1 MTSKDSRS
9 PKIAF
14 SVDVTGSPSTASGQN
29 IRQQA
34 EELLRGKGID
44 LTDLTDG
51 QGTRSPE
58 EVRQIFHELQVH
70 QIELEMQNEELRR
83 MHAEMDIV
91 QERYFDLYNLAPV
104 GYCTLN
110 KQGGFLEVNL
120 TAATMLG
127 VARGE
132 LAGQPISRFILK
144 EDQDIYYLH
153 WQKLFQTGEP
163 QTFELRL
170 VKEGG
175 SIIWTTL
182 AATAAQDADG
192 APSYRLVISDI
203 TARKKAQQEKA
214 LLEIK
219 LKKEQRMKSVG
230 RLAGG
235 VAHDFNNMLGV
246 ILGYTDMALSQLKP
260 GQSHYTDFQQ
270 IRKAAERSAD
280 ITRQLLAF
288 ASKQIVEPQILDL
301 NQTVEQMCKAL
312 RQAIGENIE
321 LAWLPGYDLW
331 RINMDP
337 VQVGQILANLCVNA
351 RESITDMGKITIKT
365 ENTTLADTYCVGQPW
380 LIPGDYVQLTVSD
393 NGCGIDKEMIENLF
407 EPFFTT
413 KEISKGAGLG
423 LATVYGA
430 IKQNKGF
437 INVTSEPEQG
447 TTFTIYL
454 PRYGCAEKKVQA
466 EEAVQKNMSRQKTIL
481 LVEDEPIVLEMVTR
495 LLEFMGY
502 HVFAT
507 SDAHEAIAMAQ
518 EQAGNLD
525 LLLTDVIMPEMNG
538 DVLAQKLL
546 ARDPALKC
554 LFMSGYTAD
563 VITHR
568 GLLDEDINF
577 IQKPFAIDN
586 LKSKLQE
593 VLKTK

>member
-9 PKIAF
+9 PKIVH
-14 SVDVTGSPSTASGQN
+14 SDDVTGSPTADSGQSL
-29 IRQQA
+29 RQQA
-34 EELLRGKGID
+34 EELLRGKED
-44 LTDLTDG
+44 DLTDG
-51 QGTRSPE
+51 QGALSTE

-70 QIELEMQNEELRR
+70 QLELEMQNEELRR

-110 KQGGFLEVNL
+110 EQGGFLEVNL
-120 TAATMLG
+120 TAANMLG

-132 LAGQPISRFILK
+132 LVGQPISQFILK
-144 EDQDIYYLH
+144 EDQDNYYLYR
-153 WQKLFQTGEP
+153 QKLSQAGEP
-163 QTFELRL
+163 QTCELRL
-170 VKEGG
+170 VKMGG
-175 SIIWTTL
+175 TLVWTTL
-182 AATAAQDADG
+182 AATVTQEADG
-192 APSYRLVISDI
+192 APSCRIVISDI
-203 TARKKAQQEKA
+203 TERKKAQEEKA
-214 LLEIK
+214 LLEIR

-246 ILGYTDMALSQLKP
+246 ILGYTDMALNELSP
-260 GQSHYTDFQQ
+260 GQSHYNDFQQ

-288 ASKQIVEPQILDL
+288 ASKQIVAPQILDL
-301 NQTVEQMCKAL
+301 NQTVEEMLKVL
-312 RQAIGENIE
+312 RQAIGDNIE
-321 LAWLPGYDLW
+321 LAWLPGDDLW
-331 RINMDP
+331 QINMDP

-351 RESITDMGKITIKT
+351 RESISDTGKITIKT
-365 ENTTLADTYCVGQPW
+365 KNTTLADTYCVGQPW

-393 NGCGIDKEMIENLF
+393 NGCGIGKEVLENLF

-447 TTFTIYL
+447 TTFTVYL
-454 PRYGCAEKKVQA
+454 PRHGCAEKKVQD
-466 EEAVQKNMSRQKTIL
+466 EEAVQNNMSRQKTIL

-495 LLEFMGY
+495 LLELMGY
-502 HVFAT
+502 NVFAT
-507 SDAHEAIAMAQ
+507 SDAHEAISMAQ
-518 EQAGNLD
+518 EHAGNLD

-546 ARDPALKC
+546 THDPALKC

-586 LKSKLQE
+586 LKTKLQE

>member
-1 MTSKDSRS
+1 M
-9 PKIAF
+9 
-14 SVDVTGSPSTASGQN
+14 
-29 IRQQA
+29 RQQA
-34 EELLRGKGID
+34 EELLRGKEID
-44 LTDLTDG
+44 LANG
-51 QGTRSPE
+51 QETRSPE
-58 EVRQIFHELQVH
+58 EVRQIFHELQVQ

-83 MHAEMDIV
+83 VHAEMDIV

-110 KQGGFLEVNL
+110 KQGLFLEVNL
-120 TAATMLG
+120 TAAIMLG
-127 VARGE
+127 VARAE
-132 LAGQPISRFILK
+132 LVGQPISQFILK

-153 WQKLFQTGEP
+153 RQNLFETGEP
-163 QTFELRL
+163 QICELRL
-170 VKEGG
+170 VKTGG
-175 SIIWTTL
+175 PYFWTTL
-182 AATAAQDADG
+182 AATATQEADG
-192 APSYRLVISDI
+192 APSCRIVISDI
-203 TARKKAQQEKA
+203 GERKKAEEEKA
-214 LLEIK
+214 LLEVQ
-219 LKKEQRMKSVG
+219 LKKEQRMESVG

-246 ILGYTDMALSQLKP
+246 ILGYTDMALSQLEP
-260 GQSHYTDFQQ
+260 GQTHYNDFQQ

-288 ASKQIVEPQILDL
+288 ASKQIVAPQILDL
-301 NQTVEQMCKAL
+301 NQTVEKMCKAL

-321 LAWLPGYDLW
+321 LAWFPGYDLW
-331 RINMDP
+331 RISMDP
-337 VQVGQILANLCVNA
+337 VQVGQVLVNLCVNA
-351 RESITDMGKITIKT
+351 RESIADKGKITIKT
-365 ENTTLADTYCVGQPW
+365 ENATLADTSCVGQPW
-380 LIPGDYVQLTVSD
+380 LIPGDYVQLTVTD

-407 EPFFTT
+407 EPFFTS

-437 INVTSEPEQG
+437 INVTSELEQG
-447 TTFTIYL
+447 TKFIIYL
-454 PRYGCAEKKVQA
+454 PRFGCAEKKVQS
-466 EEAVQKNMSRQKTIL
+466 EEAVQKNMFRQKTIL

-495 LLEFMGY
+495 LLEIMGY

-507 SDAHEAIAMAQ
+507 SDAHEAIALAQ
-518 EQAGNLD
+518 EHVGNLD

-546 ARDPALKC
+546 ARNPGLKC

-593 VLKTK
+593 VLKTE